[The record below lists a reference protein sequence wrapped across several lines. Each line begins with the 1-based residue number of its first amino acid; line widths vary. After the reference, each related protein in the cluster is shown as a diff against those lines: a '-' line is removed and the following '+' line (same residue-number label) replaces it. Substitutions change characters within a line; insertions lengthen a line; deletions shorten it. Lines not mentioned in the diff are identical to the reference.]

1 MGNKCLELL
10 RVGGETPGSRSPR
23 PGPWIAIKKFCP
35 SECDACVRLGLAGAT
50 SWQEG
55 HVQAPGTAFC
65 LLEELVLNKFVYG
78 HSQQFL
84 NPTFH
89 LMFCVRCC
97 ALAVICLFSFHLIPE
112 GI

>member
-1 MGNKCLELL
+1 M
-10 RVGGETPGSRSPR
+10 R
-23 PGPWIAIKKFCP
+23 P
-35 SECDACVRLGLAGAT
+35 GLAGAT
-50 SWQEG
+50 RWQEV
-55 HVQAPGTAFC
+55 HVQAPKTAFC

-89 LMFCVRCC
+89 LMFCVSCC
-97 ALAVICLFSFHLIPE
+97 AFVFVGLFLFHLIPE